1 MIRYDLVC
9 AEGHLFDAWFSDSAS
24 YEEQAAA
31 GLVACPVCGSTRVE
45 KQLMAPAVAGAR
57 DADRIAVS
65 EETAKLRAM
74 VRAVHEYVRREAEYV
89 GPRFPEEAR
98 RRAEKDDAKPI
109 WGEASGEDVRALREE
124 GIEVMPLPPLPE
136 KKN

>member
-24 YEEQAAA
+24 YEKQAAA
-31 GLVACPVCGSTRVE
+31 GLVECPVCGSTRVE

-57 DADRIAVS
+57 RREGSLA

-74 VRAVHEYVRREAEYV
+74 VRALHEHVRREAEYV
-89 GPRFPEEAR
+89 GPRFAEEAR
-98 RRAEKDDAKPI
+98 RRAEKDDARPI
-109 WGEASGEDVRALREE
+109 WGEASGEDVRALHEE
-124 GIEVMPLPPLPE
+124 GIPVMPLPPLPE

>member
-9 AEGHLFDAWFSDSAS
+9 AQGHLFDAWFSDSGS
-24 YEEQAAA
+24 YDRQAAA
-31 GLVACPVCGSTRVE
+31 GLVECPVCGSTRVE
-45 KQLMAPAVAGAR
+45 KQLMAPAVTGAR
-57 DADRIAVS
+57 RGGESLA

-74 VRAVHEYVRREAEYV
+74 VQALHEHVRKEAEYV
-89 GPRFPEEAR
+89 GPRFAEEAR
-98 RRAEKDDAKPI
+98 RRAHRKDAKPI
-109 WGEASGEDVRALREE
+109 WGEADGEEVRSLREE